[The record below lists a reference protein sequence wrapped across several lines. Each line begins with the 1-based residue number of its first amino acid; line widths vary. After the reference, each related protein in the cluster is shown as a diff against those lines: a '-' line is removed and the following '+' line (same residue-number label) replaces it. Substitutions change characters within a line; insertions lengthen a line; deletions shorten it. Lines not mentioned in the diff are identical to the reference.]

1 MIEQSISEENSLRLG
16 KEEEIKLLK
25 VIFWTFEIVIK
36 IMIFDNTEKGKY
48 SNENL
53 QFGGGKGR
61 V

>member
-53 QFGGGKGR
+53 QFGEGKVR